1 LFGAIADEAD
11 IDPFAPL
18 PSRLNATNNC
28 LFTTYRDMIEPA
40 RHIGFLLLPDFPL
53 MSYASAVEPLRA
65 ANVLAGKPLYRW
77 SHLSVDGRPARAS
90 VGLQIAPDLPLD
102 EAQTL
107 DALFVCAGGNPAAF
121 RHKPTFA
128 RLRALAAAGVEIGGM
143 SGGAYILARAGLLQH
158 RRCTIHWE
166 HIPALLEEFPDLL
179 LERTLYVFDGDRA
192 TCAGGLAAF
201 DMMVDLIGRRHGAQ
215 LAVAVGE
222 WYLRTQSRSG
232 EDAQRVSLRERTR
245 VANPKVLKVLAL
257 MEERIEHPL
266 TREALADAAGVTLR
280 QLERLF
286 SAHLGQ
292 SLASHYL
299 GLRLERARK
308 LLQQT
313 SLPVVEVAI
322 ACGFAASA
330 HFARVYQARFGRSP
344 SAERKES
351 GASRRNR

>member
-1 LFGAIADEAD
+1 
-11 IDPFAPL
+11 
-18 PSRLNATNNC
+18 
-28 LFTTYRDMIEPA
+28 MKEPA
-40 RHIGFLLLPDFPL
+40 RRIGFLLLPDFPL
-53 MSYASAVEPLRA
+53 MSYASAIEPLRA
-65 ANVLAGKPLYRW
+65 ANVLAGGALFRW
-77 SHLSVDGRPARAS
+77 SNLSIDGQPARAS
-90 VGLQIAPDLPLD
+90 VGLEIAPDLGLND
-102 EAQTL
+102 AQAL

-143 SGGAYILARAGLLQH
+143 SGGAYILARAGLLER

-201 DMMVDLIGRRHGAQ
+201 DMMVDLVERRHGAA

-232 EDAQRVSLRERTR
+232 EEAQRPSLRERTR
-245 VANPKVLKVLAL
+245 VANAKVLKALAL

-266 TREALADAAGVTLR
+266 SRAELAESAGVTLR

-286 SAHLGQ
+286 AAHLGRP
-292 SLASHYL
+292 LASHYL
-299 GLRLERARK
+299 GLRLDRARK
-308 LLQQT
+308 LLRQT
-313 SLPVVEVAI
+313 SLPIVEVAL
-322 ACGFAASA
+322 ASGFAASS
-330 HFARVYQARFGRSP
+330 HFSRVYRTRFGLAP
-344 SAERKES
+344 SAER
-351 GASRRNR
+351 RHR